1 MRKFTGCPVRSRT
14 PPGNEGEQMEVVEQ
28 KSDMVRCVDPN
39 IPSG

>member
-1 MRKFTGCPVRSRT
+1 MSCEEPDAS
-14 PPGNEGEQMEVVEQ
+14 GNEGEQMEVIEQ